1 MTSGSTLTATSTLP
15 VQRIEGTPR
24 PRWAVVLLLIAV
36 GVAFAD
42 SSIVTLAVP
51 EILVD
56 LDATLESGA
65 WVVTSFNVALAVAAL
80 PALLVLRRIGARA
93 ATAVGVGIFLVASI
107 GGAVAGSLSMLVAV
121 RSVQGLGAALLLVGA
136 LPVLATLTGSRLRG
150 LAAWSGAAALGA
162 AAGPALG
169 GVLTEVFD
177 WRAVFLAQA
186 PLAAGAALVL
196 AQRTLWP
203 TRAGGDSLS
212 DVRAGPGTELA
223 LQGDTAAQ
231 DPPMPGARTAHVA
244 LALVSGALVGALFLV
259 VVLMVTSWG
268 VSPLQAAVVA
278 SALPVG
284 TLAVGPLVTRLRSRA
299 AVAGAVVVAA
309 SLIALAA
316 VPGGSELLAAAGLA
330 LAGAGLG
337 LAVPSLTLASISVGP
352 RQATDGAWST
362 AARHAGLVLALLAL
376 TPLLTADLESIDDEA
391 SLWATAAILDSPIDL
406 GDKIDLAR
414 GLADT
419 VNQASG
425 AEVPDL
431 APAVAAVGEGDDF
444 DSLRADLQGIL
455 ADAITG
461 AFRRAFLLCA
471 LLAAAAAVAALV
483 VILQRRA
490 ATTAPGRSAA
500 APSPSTPAWA
510 WAATGGLVVAAGIVA
525 VAGVA
530 AGSLEEDELADPC
543 APSSGSDSGGFD
555 GFMQTVLLDTVTGAA
570 CDLDTSRELLVLSL
584 LPDEGQPRIPL
595 DEEQLEPAVRAG
607 FDRALD
613 RYDDGL
619 SGLAVSAVRPL
630 IDAAPVDWLVGAL
643 LDPDSISGPLEGLLG
658 LFD

>member
-1 MTSGSTLTATSTLP
+1 MTGSAVAARRSLP
-15 VQRIEGTPR
+15 ALPADPTRR
-24 PRWAVVLLLIAV
+24 SRWAVALLVIAV

-80 PALLVLRRIGARA
+80 PALWLLRRIGARA
-93 ATAVGVGIFLVASI
+93 ATAVGVGAFLAAS
-107 GGAVAGSLSMLVAV
+107 VAGALAGNLSMLVAV

-136 LPVLATLTGSRLRG
+136 LPLLGILCGSRLKG

-169 GVLTEVFD
+169 GLLTELFD

-186 PLAAGAALVL
+186 PLAAGAAFVL

-203 TRAGGDSLS
+203 RVPVPAADRAPGARR
-212 DVRAGPGTELA
+212 VPGTDLA
-223 LQGDTAAQ
+223 LQGEPGAG
-231 DPPMPGARTAHVA
+231 DPQMPGAPTAHLA

-284 TLAVGPLVTRLRSRA
+284 ALAVGPLLSRLRSRA
-299 AVAGAVVVAA
+299 AVVGAVVVAA

-316 VPGGSELLAAAGLA
+316 LPGGSELLAAAGLA

-337 LAVPSLTLASISVGP
+337 LAVPSLTLTSISVGE
-352 RQATDGAWST
+352 RQVTDGAWST

-376 TPLLTADLESIDDEA
+376 TPLLTADLESIDDDA
-391 SLWATAAILDSPIDL
+391 SLSATAAILDSPIDL

-414 GLADT
+414 QLADT
-419 VNQASG
+419 VEAAAG

-431 APAVAAVGEGDDF
+431 APAFAAVGDGDDL
-444 DSLRADLQGIL
+444 DALRSHLEGIL
-455 ADAITG
+455 ADSITG

-471 LLAAAAAVAALV
+471 LLAAVAAVAAV
-483 VILQRRA
+483 VVVHQRRA
-490 ATTAPGRSAA
+490 ATDRASEGS
-500 APSPSTPAWA
+500 SPLGAGWA
-510 WAATGGLVVAAGIVA
+510 WACAGGLVVAAGVVA
-525 VAGVA
+525 LAGVA
-530 AGSLEEDELADPC
+530 SGSLDEEELADPC
-543 APSSGSDSGGFD
+543 APSTISGSGGFD

-570 CDLDTSRELLVLSL
+570 CDLGTSRELLVLSL
-584 LPDEGQPRIPL
+584 LPDEGQPRVPL
-595 DEEQLEPAVRAG
+595 DAERLEPAVRAG

-613 RYDDGL
+613 RHDDGL
-619 SGLAVSAVRPL
+619 TGLAVSAVRPL
-630 IDAAPVDWLVGAL
+630 VDAAPVDWLVAAL
-643 LDPDSISGPLEGLLG
+643 LDPDSISGPLEGILG